1 MPKDINAL
9 KARLQKD
16 PVARTKFVADMLTTL
31 EKHGVDVHHPAVQKN
46 LALNMNL
53 SMTANS
59 PGTMAASTKI
69 LSHTADASSSG

>member
-46 LALNMNL
+46 LALSMNL
-53 SMTANS
+53 SMPSSNKGNVASHVISNTA
-59 PGTMAASTKI
+59 GASN
-69 LSHTADASSSG
+69 TAT

>member
-46 LALNMNL
+46 LALSMNL
-53 SMTANS
+53 SMGPSVKAN
-59 PGTMAASTKI
+59 AASHVISNT
-69 LSHTADASSSG
+69 ASSGVA